1 LVIGRCGNWHNTREA
16 RFAGRNALPNMD
28 GRAALPRRLNAR
40 VNLREYTIM
49 SKLLHIESSPRGDR
63 SASTIVARKFLDAY
77 RAKHP
82 GDTVETLDLWHTSLP
97 DFDDA
102 IIGAKYAILSGQKPS
117 GDQVAAWQAVTK
129 VADHFKSADK
139 YVFSLPMW
147 NFGIPYKLK
156 HFIDVLVQP
165 GLTFSFTP
173 GQGYKGLVTGKPAVA
188 IYARGGAYG
197 PGTGAEGYDSQST
210 YLRQVLGFI
219 GITGI
224 QEIFVE
230 PTATGPTA
238 KDLAISAVTAKVTK
252 LAESF

>member
-1 LVIGRCGNWHNTREA
+1 
-16 RFAGRNALPNMD
+16 
-28 GRAALPRRLNAR
+28 
-40 VNLREYTIM
+40 M
-49 SKLLHIESSPRGDR
+49 SKLLYIESSPRGDR
-63 SASTIVARKFLDAY
+63 SASITVARHFLDAY
-77 RAKHP
+77 RSNHP
-82 GDTVETLDLWHTSLP
+82 GDKVETLDLWHANLP
-97 DFDDA
+97 EFDGATID
-102 IIGAKYAILSGQKPS
+102 AKYAILNGQKPS

-129 VADHFKSADK
+129 VAEHFKSADK

-147 NFGIPYKLK
+147 NFSIPYILK

-173 GQGYKGLVTGKPAVA
+173 GEGYKGLVTGKPALA

-197 PGTGAEGYDSQST
+197 PGSGAEGYDSQSA

-230 PTATGPTA
+230 PTATGPSA
-238 KDLAISAVTAKVTK
+238 KDQAISAVTAKATA
-252 LAESF
+252 LAASF